1 MMERMMQKVI
11 ATLDRTVGLVEDVV
25 CISSLAA
32 ISVLVIS
39 QVFFRYVLNS
49 GILWVDEV
57 VTILMVTM
65 VMFGAP
71 AVTRRGM
78 HTELLVF
85 VDKMPE
91 PVRRPVRVLTS
102 MIGLAF
108 LGLFLYAATR
118 YALNARGMV
127 TTVLRIPIQYVYAV
141 LPIGA
146 ALATYEYVKTMF
158 PVFKESKADH
168 R

>member
-1 MMERMMQKVI
+1 MQKVI
-11 ATLDRTVGLVEDVV
+11 ATLDRAVGLVEDVV
-25 CISSLAA
+25 CISSLVA

-39 QVFFRYVLNS
+39 QVFFRYVLSS

-85 VDKMPE
+85 VDMVPE
-91 PVRRPVRVLTS
+91 SVRRPVRVLTS
-102 MIGLAF
+102 IIGLAF
-108 LGLFLYAATR
+108 LGLFLYAATM
-118 YALNARGMV
+118 YELNARGMV
-127 TTVLRIPIQYVYAV
+127 TTVLRIPIQYVYAI

-146 ALATYEYVKTMF
+146 ALANYEYIKTMIQA
-158 PVFKESKADH
+158 FKESTVH
-168 R
+168 HQ